1 MTLTSL
7 LIKQTLQPFSH
18 YDYYYYYYL
27 LLMLMLMLLLLLS
40 LFSRRSWRDSSA
52 RQQLVQSPRDCC
64 RMASPIHQCSGRN
77 AQRFLIQMRY
87 FDRLL
92 NRIHDKLLSLWRIRK
107 KNFVEE
113 MARFVLPFSFVTLR
127 YLIKL
132 IYYIKADLSCMRAKR
147 MNNKCGGKKKQ
158 SIISLWKQSS
168 SPPKKKKKTWNGD
181 WTRPTTNK
189 SDAKVEKCRTE
200 LA

>member
-1 MTLTSL
+1 
-7 LIKQTLQPFSH
+7 
-18 YDYYYYYYL
+18 
-27 LLMLMLMLLLLLS
+27 
-40 LFSRRSWRDSSA
+40 
-52 RQQLVQSPRDCC
+52 
-64 RMASPIHQCSGRN
+64 
-77 AQRFLIQMRY
+77 
-87 FDRLL
+87 
-92 NRIHDKLLSLWRIRK
+92 
-107 KNFVEE
+107 

-147 MNNKCGGKKKQ
+147 MNNKCGGEKKQ
-158 SIISLWKQSS
+158 SIISLWKQSP
-168 SPPKKKKKTWNGD
+168 PPKKNNNNKTWNGN

>member
-1 MTLTSL
+1 MFFFVFSLSLSLLFVSLAATSKEKEVRWLADRKRQKLFLRSVPPPMTLTSL

-27 LLMLMLMLLLLLS
+27 LLMLLL

-132 IYYIKADLSCMRAKR
+132 IYYI
-147 MNNKCGGKKKQ
+147 
-158 SIISLWKQSS
+158 
-168 SPPKKKKKTWNGD
+168 
-181 WTRPTTNK
+181 
-189 SDAKVEKCRTE
+189 
-200 LA
+200 